1 MEEYI
6 TKVIFELN
14 KCEQFENW
22 KYDDLFAYIKEEN
35 LLENLEEFYRRGFSV
50 QDAVE
55 RLDAITWC
63 FM

>member
-1 MEEYI
+1 MDDYI
-6 TKVIFELN
+6 SQVIFELN
-14 KCEQFENW
+14 KCEQFAHW
-22 KYDDLFAYIKEEN
+22 KYGDVFAYIKEEN

>member
-1 MEEYI
+1 MDDYI
-6 TKVIFELN
+6 SQVIFELN
-14 KCEQFENW
+14 KCEQFTHW
-22 KYDDLFAYIKEEN
+22 KYDDVFAYIKEEN
-35 LLENLEEFYRRGFSV
+35 LLENLEQFYKDGMSV

>member
-1 MEEYI
+1 
-6 TKVIFELN
+6 V
-14 KCEQFENW
+14 
-22 KYDDLFAYIKEEN
+22 FAYIKEEN
-35 LLENLEEFYRRGFSV
+35 LLENLEEFYRKGFSV